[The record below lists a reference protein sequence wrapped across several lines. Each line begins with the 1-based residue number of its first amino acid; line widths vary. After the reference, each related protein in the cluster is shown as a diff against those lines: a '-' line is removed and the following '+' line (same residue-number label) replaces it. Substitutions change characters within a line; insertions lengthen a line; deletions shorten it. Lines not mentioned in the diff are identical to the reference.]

1 MVNCKYVVEAD
12 SEKTELELSGLDPVA
27 LEFMRYE
34 ERVQVLRAAGLDPAK
49 YDF

>member
-1 MVNCKYVVEAD
+1 MAKYDYVMEND
-12 SEKTELELSGLDPVA
+12 NEQTELEKSGLDPVA

-34 ERVQVLRAAGLDPAK
+34 ERVKVLRAAGLDPAK